1 MPDEYR
7 YRHRVTFDE
16 TNLVGNVYFA
26 HFVHWQGHCRELFLA
41 DHAPGVLGALAE
53 GLALVTVDCAVEF
66 FGEGRAFD
74 EIELRMTLDRLAGN
88 RITMRF
94 DYWRTA
100 PPPAELLAHGRQTV
114 ACLRRTGTGL
124 EPAAIPDELRR
135 ALVVYAPAGVAV

>member
-1 MPDEYR
+1 MPEAYL

-41 DHAPGVLGALAE
+41 DHAPGVLGALAN

-74 EIELRMTLDRLAGN
+74 DIELRMSLERLRGN
-88 RITMRF
+88 RITMCF
-94 DYWRTA
+94 DYVRTG

-114 ACLRRTGTGL
+114 ACMRRGGAGL
-124 EPAAIPDELRR
+124 EPSAIPDELRR
-135 ALVVYAPAGVAV
+135 ALAGYAPAGVPA

>member
-1 MPDEYR
+1 MPEAYL

-41 DHAPGVLGALAE
+41 DHAPGVLGALAN

-74 EIELRMTLDRLAGN
+74 DIELRMSLERLRGN
-88 RITMRF
+88 RITMCF
-94 DYWRTA
+94 DYVRTG

-114 ACLRRTGTGL
+114 ACMRRGGAAL
-124 EPAAIPDELRR
+124 EPSAIPDELRR
-135 ALVVYAPAGVAV
+135 ALAGYAPAGVPA